1 MKKELLRTIMLGA
14 AVTVLSLSA
23 CKKDSVNGG
32 DEVPDADR
40 WITLSGAIDD
50 PTNPTI
56 GDGDAGTMV
65 YSLTAT
71 DAKNP
76 NITVNVFDQGMAV
89 KSQRTARL
97 QASADGKFLYNIQY
111 TGEDGGIFNKYS
123 VNGGKDFR
131 AEGAEVETSAY
142 VSASP
147 RWLKAVEGVGVAV
160 KAEANPTV
168 YTGTA
173 PNFVFQE
180 RTTSVDVI
188 SLDLNN
194 PQITKIADFQLK
206 LTAEEVAAGY
216 YVSRIDV
223 PVVNK
228 AGNKVFIGAAV
239 SKHNIKTFTLGTD
252 GLPVFAADNASDKSW
267 AKTLVLD
274 YPSLANP
281 KVLTSTKTKGNTNGY
296 RSTMQYVGT
305 DGHVYQATSGEKV
318 GTGGSKIL
326 RLSSSSNEYDND
338 YVFSLDQALSLNN
351 TYIETWKYAGDG
363 IGFVVYSVLN
373 NAGTR
378 TGGYIARIDLN
389 TKTATKYAIA
399 NEGQLSFNQIQ
410 SVTMHGD
417 DVFIAVAPVGQ
428 DGNILVFS
436 KKTGEM
442 TVGAK
447 LVNKPGN
454 QYIGVY

>member
-1 MKKELLRTIMLGA
+1 MKKDLLRNIMLGA
-14 AVTVLSLSA
+14 AITAISLSA
-23 CKKDSVNGG
+23 CKKDEGG
-32 DEVPDADR
+32 GEVVVDTDR
-40 WITLSGAIDD
+40 WITVSGAIDD
-50 PTNPTI
+50 PTNATI

-65 YSLTAT
+65 FSLTAA

-76 NITVNVFDQGMAV
+76 AITVNLFDQGMAV

-123 VNGGKDFR
+123 VHGGKDFR
-131 AEGAEVETSAY
+131 PEGAEVETSAY

-147 RWLKAVEGVGVAV
+147 RWLKAIEGVGIAV

-173 PNFVFQE
+173 PNFVFKE
-180 RTTSVDVI
+180 RTSSIDVI

-194 PQITKIADFQLK
+194 PQITKIADFQLQ
-206 LTAEEVAAGY
+206 LSAEEVAAGY

-239 SKHNIKTFTLGTD
+239 SKHNTTTFTLGTD
-252 GLPVFAADNASDKSW
+252 GAPVFPADNASAKSW

-281 KVLTSTKTKGNTNGY
+281 KLLTSNKTRGNTNGY

-326 RLSSSSNEYDND
+326 RLSSSTNEYDND
-338 YVFSLDQALSLNN
+338 YVFSLDQALNLSN

-363 IGFVVYSVLN
+363 IGFVVYSLLN
-373 NAGTR
+373 SAGTR

-389 TKTATKYAIA
+389 AKTATKYALA
-399 NEGQLSFNQIQ
+399 NENTLSFNQIQ
-410 SVTMHGD
+410 SITIHGD

-428 DGNILVFS
+428 DGNIHVFN
-436 KKTGEM
+436 KQTGTM